1 MYIMLRFSPRAM
13 KFYNGKRA
21 WRQVVAI
28 SLATSDMLQ
37 QSCNYLRP
45 LRR

>member
-28 SLATSDMLQ
+28 FAAVSDRLA
-37 QSCNYLRP
+37 QSW
-45 LRR
+45 